1 MLHSD
6 VRTRILGVIP
16 ARFASSRYPGKALA
30 VLAGKPMIEHVWER
44 ANMSRYLSDVL
55 VATDDDRIANA
66 VHKFGGRVRMTRADH
81 PSGTDRLAEIASSED
96 AALYVN
102 IQGDEPLIDPEAI
115 DAAILTV
122 HGDEA
127 VDMGTLQKQIVD
139 PADILNT
146 NIVKVVTNLLGDAIY
161 FSRCPIPYERDG
173 RTGAPIYFKHIGLYV
188 YRREFLLR
196 YPDLTVGPLE
206 QAERLEQLRALEN
219 GYRIRVAATDYESLG
234 VDTPEDLERVNQ
246 LFMVSD
252 SLGSG

>member
-1 MLHSD
+1 
-6 VRTRILGVIP
+6 
-16 ARFASSRYPGKALA
+16 
-30 VLAGKPMIEHVWER
+30 
-44 ANMSRYLSDVL
+44 MSRYLSDVL

-66 VHKFGGRVRMTRADH
+66 VYKFGGRVRMTRADH

-252 SLGSG
+252 LLGSG

>member
-1 MLHSD
+1 
-6 VRTRILGVIP
+6 
-16 ARFASSRYPGKALA
+16 
-30 VLAGKPMIEHVWER
+30 
-44 ANMSRYLSDVL
+44 
-55 VATDDDRIANA
+55 
-66 VHKFGGRVRMTRADH
+66 MTRADH

-173 RTGAPIYFKHIGLYV
+173 RTGVPIYFKHIGLYV

>member
-1 MLHSD
+1 
-6 VRTRILGVIP
+6 
-16 ARFASSRYPGKALA
+16 
-30 VLAGKPMIEHVWER
+30 MIEHVWER

-55 VATDDDRIANA
+55 VATDDERIANA

-81 PSGTDRLAEIASSED
+81 PTGTDRLAEIASSED

-122 HGDEA
+122 HGDDA
-127 VDMGTLQKQIVD
+127 VDMGTLKKQIAD
-139 PADILNT
+139 PTDIVNT
-146 NIVKVVTNLLGDAIY
+146 NVVKVVTNLLGDAIY

-173 RTGAPIYFKHIGLYV
+173 QTGVPVYFKHIGLYV

-196 YPDLTVGPLE
+196 YPDLAVGPLE